1 MKTFKEFNEIKVTN
15 NIIDDDGHLKDL
27 SDDSVIEK
35 LNAFVGSIG
44 MKEYLVPEKAVDELR
59 QKLMRVG
66 IHFGDVQFTGESG
79 ESSIPLVKHG
89 GAYGKD
95 LDTPA
100 DEVVNEQESGR
111 VLNFVSISDNFS
123 KARIKVINNISNLNW
138 KDGFYRRDIGYKV
151 ID

>member
-1 MKTFKEFNEIKVTN
+1 MKTFLEYSSVKATDGSH
-15 NIIDDDGHLKDL
+15 IDEDGNLMDL
-27 SDDSVIEK
+27 SDDSIVEK

-79 ESSIPLVKHG
+79 DMSVPITKPIF
-89 GAYGKD
+89 GKD

-100 DEVVNEQESGR
+100 DEIVNEEETGR
-111 VLNFVSISDNFS
+111 SINFVYERLPTGTHKVMAQIS
-123 KARIKVINNISNLNW
+123 
-138 KDGFYRRDIGYKV
+138 
-151 ID
+151 

>member
-1 MKTFKEFNEIKVTN
+1 MMVLMRNIVVASKLKTFKEFNEIKVTN

-79 ESSIPLVKHG
+79 ESSFL
-89 GAYGKD
+89 
-95 LDTPA
+95 
-100 DEVVNEQESGR
+100 S
-111 VLNFVSISDNFS
+111 
-123 KARIKVINNISNLNW
+123 
-138 KDGFYRRDIGYKV
+138 
-151 ID
+151 

>member
-44 MKEYLVPEKAVDELR
+44 MKEYLVTEKAVDELR

-111 VLNFVSISDNFS
+111 VLNFVYEKLPTGTHKVFAQIS
-123 KARIKVINNISNLNW
+123 
-138 KDGFYRRDIGYKV
+138 
-151 ID
+151 

>member
-44 MKEYLVPEKAVDELR
+44 MKEYLVPEKAVNELR

-79 ESSIPLVKHG
+79 DMSVPITKPIF
-89 GAYGKD
+89 GKD

-100 DEVVNEQESGR
+100 DEIVNEEETGR
-111 VLNFVSISDNFS
+111 SINFVYEKLPTGTHKVMAQIS
-123 KARIKVINNISNLNW
+123 
-138 KDGFYRRDIGYKV
+138 
-151 ID
+151 

>member
-1 MKTFKEFNEIKVTN
+1 MKTFLEYSSVKATDGSH
-15 NIIDDDGHLKDL
+15 IDEDGNLMDL
-27 SDDSVIEK
+27 SDDSVVEK

-79 ESSIPLVKHG
+79 DMSVPITKPIF
-89 GAYGKD
+89 GKD

-100 DEVVNEQESGR
+100 EEIVNEEETGR
-111 VLNFVSISDNFS
+111 SINFVYEKLPTGTHKVMAQIS
-123 KARIKVINNISNLNW
+123 
-138 KDGFYRRDIGYKV
+138 
-151 ID
+151 

>member
-79 ESSIPLVKHG
+79 DMSVPITKPIF
-89 GAYGKD
+89 GKD

-100 DEVVNEQESGR
+100 DEIVNEEETGR
-111 VLNFVSISDNFS
+111 SINFVYEKLPTGTHKVMAQIS
-123 KARIKVINNISNLNW
+123 
-138 KDGFYRRDIGYKV
+138 
-151 ID
+151 